1 MRPYLIKLLAV
12 LLPAC
17 FLVAF
22 AGCVTLCSAHA
33 SEGDE
38 SRRASAEIAS
48 QFAPVEDEC
57 CPLQTTDRALL
68 SERSKVKITDTNAD
82 MNETVVPN
90 GRLLVSRIQYS
101 PTQSFSQYLP
111 KSPPHLRI

>member
-1 MRPYLIKLLAV
+1 MRPYLVKVLAV

-22 AGCVTLCSAHA
+22 AGCVTLCSEHA

-38 SRRASAEIAS
+38 SSRSSVEIAS

-68 SERSKVKITDTNAD
+68 SERSKVKIIDTNAD
-82 MNETVVPN
+82 MSETVVPN
-90 GRLLVSRIQYS
+90 GRWLVSRVQYS
-101 PTQSFSQYLP
+101 PAQSFSQYTP
-111 KSPPHLRI
+111 KSPPYLRI